1 MNKYRVWIAD
11 QEGEIIEASTGLEA
25 RKEFARK
32 RGMLDTFAV
41 KSIKINEDKS
51 LIVTIRE

>member
-11 QEGEIIEASTGLEA
+11 QEGEIIEAPTGLEA

-32 RGMLDTFAV
+32 RGMLDTFEV
-41 KSIKINEDKS
+41 KSIKI
-51 LIVTIRE
+51 IVK